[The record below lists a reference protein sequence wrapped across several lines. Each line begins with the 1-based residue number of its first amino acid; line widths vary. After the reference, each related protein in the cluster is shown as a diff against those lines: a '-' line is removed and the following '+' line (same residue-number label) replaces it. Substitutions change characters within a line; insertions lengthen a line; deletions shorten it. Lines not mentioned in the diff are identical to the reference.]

1 MDSHTGDSDTTSSSS
16 SLTLFSIS
24 VQDSSKAAA
33 SVQDSKYPA
42 GRCPVVGGEEL
53 GDDRDVT
60 KLDCREE
67 VGIGT
72 FVPVSP
78 PRLCSGEMGKRMCPW
93 VLTEGAQKQ

>member
-1 MDSHTGDSDTTSSSS
+1 M
-16 SLTLFSIS
+16 
-24 VQDSSKAAA
+24 
-33 SVQDSKYPA
+33 
-42 GRCPVVGGEEL
+42 VGGEEL